1 MENKTIY
8 NNLTME
14 NLIKTEHF
22 KSMNREQR
30 KEIIENSSWFF
41 QFHYYKQEEISSG
54 IDKGVDISIYAKDEY
69 NWKQMAEIREGL
81 ERNLNVSVYK
91 NSNYHWT
98 QMQEIRLGLLD
109 NLDTSVYANPKI
121 DYEEMKKIRLELLKE
136 KTNEKQNAQ

>member
-91 NSNYHWT
+91 NSNYHWA

>member
-1 MENKTIY
+1 MNKIY

-54 IDKGVDISIYAKDEY
+54 IDKGVDISIYAKM
-69 NWKQMAEIREGL
+69 NITGSKWQKL
-81 ERNLNVSVYK
+81 EK
-91 NSNYHWT
+91 
-98 QMQEIRLGLLD
+98 D
-109 NLDTSVYANPKI
+109 
-121 DYEEMKKIRLELLKE
+121 
-136 KTNEKQNAQ
+136 

>member
-1 MENKTIY
+1 MNKIY

-91 NSNYHWT
+91 NSNYHWA

>member
-91 NSNYHWT
+91 NSNYHWA
-98 QMQEIRLGLLD
+98 QM
-109 NLDTSVYANPKI
+109 
-121 DYEEMKKIRLELLKE
+121 
-136 KTNEKQNAQ
+136 